1 MSATF
6 LKHFNSITDPRIER
20 CKKHEL
26 IDILLLAISAVI
38 SGAQGWEDIEDFGHL
53 KLDWLKRYGAF
64 NAGIPRHDTIAR
76 VICRLK
82 SDEIEHAFQ
91 SWISSLIETTGAD
104 IIAMDGKTAR
114 RSFTTKDRKSALHTV
129 SAWSC
134 QHQLVLGQTAVDS
147 KTNEITAIPELL
159 TMLDIE
165 NSIITLDAM
174 GCQQEIAKQ
183 IIKQKADYIL
193 ALKGNHSGMQSELE
207 AWWHKSEREGLT
219 NSNYDKHTEISS
231 GHGRIETRVCQQL
244 LIDKSWLD
252 KIYQWSGLKSVIQV
266 TAEVHDKSSGTDT
279 IETRWYI
286 SSLALGAE
294 QALNAVRSHWQ
305 VESMHWMLDMNF
317 REDESRIRKKQGPL
331 VFNVMRKIAMA
342 LFKQDTTKTASM
354 ARKKKMAGLDD
365 DYRST
370 LLESGLSLI
379 HI

>member
-20 CKKHEL
+20 CKKHKL
-26 IDILLLAISAVI
+26 MDILLLAISAVL
-38 SGAQGWEDIEDFGHL
+38 SGAEGWEDIEDFGHL
-53 KLDWLKRYGAF
+53 KLDWLKKYGTF
-64 NAGIPRHDTIAR
+64 DAGIPRHDTIAR

-82 SDEIEHAFQ
+82 ADEIEYAFQ
-91 SWISSLIETTGAD
+91 SWISSLIETTGTD
-104 IIAMDGKTAR
+104 IIAIDGKTAR

-183 IIKQKADYIL
+183 IIKKKADYIL

-219 NSNYDKHTEISS
+219 KSNYDKHTEISS
-231 GHGRIETRVCQQL
+231 GHGRIETRTCQQL
-244 LIDKSWLD
+244 LIDKSWLA
-252 KIYQWSGLKSVIQV
+252 KAYRWSGLKSIIQV
-266 TAEVHDKSSGTDT
+266 TAEVHDKSAGRDT
-279 IETRWYI
+279 TETRWYI
-286 SSLALGAE
+286 SSLNLNAE
-294 QALNAVRSHWQ
+294 QALNGVRSHWQ

-342 LFKQDTTKTASM
+342 LFKRDATKSASM

-370 LLESGLSLI
+370 LLESGVKMR
-379 HI
+379 

>member
-129 SAWSC
+129 SAWNC

-370 LLESGLSLI
+370 LLESGI
-379 HI
+379 KMR

>member
-6 LKHFNSITDPRIER
+6 LKHFDSITDPRIER

-26 IDILLLAISAVI
+26 IDILLLAISAVL
-38 SGAQGWEDIEDFGHL
+38 SGAEGWEDIEDFGHL
-53 KLDWLKRYGAF
+53 KLDWLKKYGAF
-64 NAGIPRHDTIAR
+64 KAGIPKHDTIAR

-82 SDEIEHAFQ
+82 ADEIEHSFQ
-91 SWISSLIETTGAD
+91 SWISSLVETTGAD
-104 IIAMDGKTAR
+104 IIAIDGKTAR

-207 AWWHKSEREGLT
+207 AWWHKNEREGLT
-219 NSNYDKHTEISS
+219 KSNYDKHSEISS
-231 GHGRIETRVCQQL
+231 GHGRIETRTCQQL
-244 LIDKSWLD
+244 LIDKSWLG
-252 KIYQWSGLKSVIQV
+252 KTYQWSGLKSVIQV

-279 IETRWYI
+279 VETRWYI
-286 SSLALGAE
+286 SSLALDAE

-342 LFKQDTTKTASM
+342 LFKRDTTKSASM

-365 DYRST
+365 DYRSI
-370 LLESGLSLI
+370 LLESGI
-379 HI
+379 KMR

>member
-38 SGAQGWEDIEDFGHL
+38 SGAQGWEDIEYFGHL

-129 SAWSC
+129 SALSC

-354 ARKKKMAGLDD
+354 ARKKKLAGLDD

-370 LLESGLSLI
+370 LLESVI
-379 HI
+379 KMR

>member
-6 LKHFNSITDPRIER
+6 LKHFDSITDPRINR

-26 IDILLLAISAVI
+26 IDILLLSISAVL
-38 SGAQGWEDIEDFGHL
+38 SGAEGWEDIEDFGHL
-53 KLDWLKRYGAF
+53 KLDWLKQYGAF
-64 NAGIPRHDTIAR
+64 EAGIPKHDTIAR

-82 SDEIEHAFQ
+82 PDEIERAFQ

-104 IIAMDGKTAR
+104 IIAIDGKTAR

-134 QHQLVLGQTAVDS
+134 QHQLVLGQTSVDR

-183 IIKQKADYIL
+183 IIKHKADYIL

-207 AWWHKSEREGLT
+207 AWWHKNEREGLT
-219 NSNYDKHTEISS
+219 QNNYDKHTEISS
-231 GHGRIETRVCQQL
+231 GHGRIETRTCQQL
-244 LIDKSWLD
+244 LINKSWLG
-252 KIYQWSGLKSVIQV
+252 KAYQWSGLKSVIQV
-266 TAEVHDKSSGTDT
+266 TAEVHDKSVGTDT

-286 SSLALGAE
+286 SSLELDAE

-342 LFKQDTTKTASM
+342 LFKQDTTKSASM

-370 LLESGLSLI
+370 LLESGI
-379 HI
+379 KMR